1 MTPALPNQP
10 KPTSI
15 HVDDVANHQQDT
27 PPDGG
32 YGWVCVGACFTINC
46 FTWGTVSVS
55 RSSSSGQRLKLT
67 RQAYGIYLSHY
78 LADVL
83 FPEASSWD
91 FAFIG
96 GFNFSMAML
105 VAPLVT
111 VLVRRF
117 GTHRIMLIGALLQCG
132 GFVAASFAARI
143 WQLHLSQGVLIGA
156 GIGFLYIP
164 SLPILSQWFVKKRSL
179 ANGISAAGSGVG
191 GVAFAWGSQAMIQ
204 HISIAW
210 SLRITG
216 IIAFVAI
223 LAAIA
228 VIRDRNS
235 VIRPPQLAFD
245 TKLLRRFDVL
255 LLLAWAF
262 TSMVGCVVLLF
273 SLSDFALSIGFSRP
287 QATDLI
293 GFLNLGT
300 AIGRPIIGIVS
311 DRWSRID
318 TAGVLTLACGLSC
331 FAFWLPATSYGLTV
345 FFAII
350 CGAIVGVF
358 WMVRCPS
365 VIIEITNRLFPDHRT
380 PLRRSRRHQGS
391 AISFI
396 VIVGYHNYTN
406 DSIRRHCAETSAAR

>member
-1 MTPALPNQP
+1 VQSTASHGVLYL
-10 KPTSI
+10 S
-15 HVDDVANHQQDT
+15 VAISPLVQ
-27 PPDGG
+27 
-32 YGWVCVGACFTINC
+32 YAVL
-46 FTWGTVSVS
+46 TW
-55 RSSSSGQRLKLT
+55 
-67 RQAYGIYLSHY
+67 QAYGIYLSHY
-78 LADVL
+78 LADDL

-96 GFNFSMAML
+96 GFNFSIAML

-117 GTHRIMLIGALLQCG
+117 GTHRIMTIGALLQCS
-132 GFVAASFAARI
+132 GFIAASFATRI

-164 SLPILSQWFVKKRSL
+164 SLPVLSQWFVKKRSL

-191 GVAFAWGSQAMIQ
+191 GVAFAWGSEAMIQ

-216 IIAFVAI
+216 IIAFIAV
-223 LAAIA
+223 LAAITI
-228 VIRDRNS
+228 IRDRNN
-235 VIRPPQLAFD
+235 VIQPPQLAFD
-245 TKLLRRFDVL
+245 MRLLRRLDVL

-262 TSMVGCVVLLF
+262 TSMLGYVVLLF
-273 SLSDFALSIGFSRP
+273 SLSDFALSIGFSRA

-300 AIGRPIIGIVS
+300 AIGRPVIGIAS

-318 TAGVLTLACGLSC
+318 TAGALTLACGLSC

-358 WMVRCPS
+358 WMVS
-365 VIIEITNRLFPDHRT
+365 D
-380 PLRRSRRHQGS
+380 
-391 AISFI
+391 
-396 VIVGYHNYTN
+396 
-406 DSIRRHCAETSAAR
+406 

>member
-1 MTPALPNQP
+1 
-10 KPTSI
+10 
-15 HVDDVANHQQDT
+15 
-27 PPDGG
+27 
-32 YGWVCVGACFTINC
+32 
-46 FTWGTVSVS
+46 
-55 RSSSSGQRLKLT
+55 
-67 RQAYGIYLSHY
+67 
-78 LADVL
+78 
-83 FPEASSWD
+83 
-91 FAFIG
+91 
-96 GFNFSMAML
+96 ML

-117 GTHRIMLIGALLQCG
+117 GTHRIMLVGALLQCS
-132 GFVAASFAARI
+132 GFVAASFATRI
-143 WQLHLSQGVLIGA
+143 WQLHLSQGVLIGL
-156 GIGFLYIP
+156 GIGCLYIP

-204 HISIAW
+204 HISISW

-228 VIRDRNS
+228 VIRDRND

-245 TKLLRRFDVL
+245 TRLLRRLDVMM
-255 LLLAWAF
+255 LLAWAF
-262 TSMVGCVVLLF
+262 ISMLGYVVLLF
-273 SLSDFALSIGFSRP
+273 SLSDFALSKGFSRA

-300 AIGRPIIGIVS
+300 AIGRPVIGVVS

-318 TAGVLTLACGLSC
+318 TAGILTLACGLSC
-331 FAFWLPATSYGLTV
+331 FGFWLPATSYGLTV

-358 WMVRCPS
+358 WMVRALS
-365 VIIEITNRLFPDHRT
+365 VIVYNTYRLLADYRAS
-380 PLRRSRRHQGS
+380 LRRSRRHPRF
-391 AISFI
+391 AVFII
-396 VIVGYHNYTN
+396 VIVGYHHNTN
-406 DSIRRHCAETSAAR
+406 DCLRGYRSETAATRRIPRIYLHPDLRWAGLRCSQRLHAPASSDQE